1 MTSLLRRALVTIW
14 SKGGQTEGHASMW
27 LMVIVQHM
35 VMGQWRGSE
44 VGISWSGGGEEILSR
59 GILENITISVILP
72 EGGGGANLSKQDCLS
87 PN

>member
-1 MTSLLRRALVTIW
+1 
-14 SKGGQTEGHASMW
+14 
-27 LMVIVQHM
+27 M